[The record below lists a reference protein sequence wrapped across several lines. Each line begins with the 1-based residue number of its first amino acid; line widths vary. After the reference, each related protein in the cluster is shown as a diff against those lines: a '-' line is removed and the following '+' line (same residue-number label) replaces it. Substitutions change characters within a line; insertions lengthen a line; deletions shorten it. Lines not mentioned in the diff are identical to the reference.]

1 MILKLK
7 FPNLY
12 SALAQGYRNKYNLI
26 GYEPKK
32 ELWTFMFCTRKLLKF
47 VDSVYRIDKKFFKYA
62 TITEIAVVINQYNYT
77 RFYSLA
83 EVFWFIDL

>member
-1 MILKLK
+1 
-7 FPNLY
+7 
-12 SALAQGYRNKYNLI
+12 
-26 GYEPKK
+26 
-32 ELWTFMFCTRKLLKF
+32 MFCTRKLFKF

-83 EVFWFIDL
+83 EVF